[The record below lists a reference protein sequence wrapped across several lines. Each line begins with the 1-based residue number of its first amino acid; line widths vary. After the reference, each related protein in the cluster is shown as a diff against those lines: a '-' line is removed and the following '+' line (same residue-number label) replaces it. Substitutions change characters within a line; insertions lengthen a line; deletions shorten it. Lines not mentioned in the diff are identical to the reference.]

1 MRKYSMYAI
10 ELCESKCS
18 KELDD
23 KGPKSIEARFWA
35 QLATRRYSN
44 NGPYT
49 LDWMKR
55 YQVLGGVK
63 K

>member
-1 MRKYSMYAI
+1 MKKSSDNVITICEKNCSKAFAEKGPLAI
-10 ELCESKCS
+10 ET
-18 KELDD
+18 
-23 KGPKSIEARFWA
+23 RFWA
-35 QLATRRYSN
+35 QLATRKYSN

-49 LDWMKR
+49 LEWMKQ